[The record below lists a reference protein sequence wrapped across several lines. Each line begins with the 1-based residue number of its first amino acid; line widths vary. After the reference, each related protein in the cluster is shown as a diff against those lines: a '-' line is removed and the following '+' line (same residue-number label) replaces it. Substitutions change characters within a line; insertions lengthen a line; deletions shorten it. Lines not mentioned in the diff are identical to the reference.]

1 MENIIQIDDPKL
13 YTLLNQDAI
22 EGVNV
27 KLKPFAQSRD
37 FRAGEI
43 IFTVIITI
51 ATGIPTSIVAN
62 WIYDKIKNTKLTQI
76 TINRKVIDVK
86 NKSSIKII
94 EESIKINSEK

>member
-1 MENIIQIDDPKL
+1 MENIIQIGDPKL
-13 YTLLNQDAI
+13 YTLLNQDTI

-27 KLKPFAQSRD
+27 KLNPFAQSRD
-37 FRAGEI
+37 FGTGEI

-62 WIYDKIKNTKLTQI
+62 WIYDKIKKTKLTQI

-86 NKSSIKII
+86 DKSSIKII
-94 EESIKINSEK
+94 EESIKINSDK